1 MPAFMFEKI
10 SPPVHQ
16 GGSIPAVTIREQG
29 PGLGAWTIS
38 SPAARDLDGAALNDH
53 QRAHVLF
60 GHGRHGLGQAI
71 VRLDDV
77 QGAAFDAQ
85 DIANFHG
92 IALFCKIFTYQST

>member
-1 MPAFMFEKI
+1 MRRLPIFFVLDVSESMVGENLR
-10 SPPVHQ
+10 HL
-16 GGSIPAVTIREQG
+16 AVVLDNIFDDFAKSQH
-29 PGLGAWTIS
+29 AH
-38 SPAARDLDGAALNDH
+38 DGAALNDH